1 MEILGFLASIAIG
14 ISLGLIGGGGS
25 ILTVPILVYLFG
37 VDPVL
42 ATGYSLFVV
51 GLTSGIGTFS
61 YFKKGQI
68 NLKTALVFGLPSLA
82 AVYISRAYIVPAI
95 PNEILTIGH
104 WVLLKGQF
112 LMLAFALLMLAAST
126 RMIKRDNNSPDKD
139 DQLVGQLNY
148 PLIVFSG
155 FLEGSLTG
163 LVGAG
168 GGFLIIP
175 VLVLLCKLPMKVAVG
190 TSLLIISVKSLIG
203 FTGNLGQYSM
213 DWMLLLK
220 VSAFA
225 IAGII
230 IGTSLSKKIEG
241 NKLKPAFGW
250 FVLVMAIYIL
260 VRELLKF

>member
-61 YFKKGQI
+61 YFKKGQV

-82 AVYISRAYIVPAI
+82 AVYISRAYVVPAI

-225 IAGII
+225 IVGII